1 MGSPI
6 SAAHTARI
14 LRHLSRTHPEALDGL
29 VPHTPASAAA
39 TASHLRAPTADGNVP
54 LSAPEQQAE
63 FWGAVRRTVGR
74 IADAA
79 IVAEQIGRGGRDL
92 LKSVVD
98 DMCGT
103 PPYRELPWPRR
114 WPSPGVPPNPVD
126 PGSLTPA
133 VQVVAGL
140 AFQSY
145 AERIADKALSGA
157 FNDAADKLLAAS
169 LRSD

>member
-29 VPHTPASAAA
+29 VPHTPA
-39 TASHLRAPTADGNVP
+39 PTADGNVP
-54 LSAPEQQAE
+54 LGGALQQQAE
-63 FWGAVRRTVGR
+63 FWGGVRRTVGR

-92 LKSVVD
+92 LRSVVD

-103 PPYRELPWPRR
+103 PPYRDLPWPKR

-126 PGSLTPA
+126 PGSLAPA

-169 LRSD
+169 LRSA

>member
-14 LRHLSRTHPEALDGL
+14 LQHLSRTHPEALDGL
-29 VPHTPASAAA
+29 PPGG
-39 TASHLRAPTADGNVP
+39 AP
-54 LSAPEQQAE
+54 QQEAE

-74 IADAA
+74 IADAV

-114 WPSPGVPPNPVD
+114 WPNPLVPPNPID
-126 PGSLTPA
+126 PGSMAPA
-133 VQVVAGL
+133 VQAVAGL

-145 AERIADKALSGA
+145 ADRIADKALSGA
-157 FNDAADKLLAAS
+157 FSDAADKLLAAS
-169 LRSD
+169 LRSA